1 MSKMTFDRTESFSVE
16 LNNFTFNKEALKK
29 LIGQCNYEGPRFQY
43 VVRVKRHKKKRID
56 KKWRKTYGYFLVEK
70 DWEGTI
76 LDVTW
81 LIRNDIL
88 KKRWRKYD
96 LA

>member
-1 MSKMTFDRTESFSVE
+1 MTFNPTASFSVE
-16 LNNFTFNKEALKK
+16 LDNFVFNEEILRK
-29 LIGQCNYEGPRFQY
+29 LIGPYECEGPRFQY

-56 KKWRKTYGYFLVEK
+56 KKWRKIYGYLLIEK
-70 DWEGTI
+70 DWEGTV

-88 KKRWRKYD
+88 KKRWRKY
-96 LA
+96 ANR

>member
-16 LNNFTFNKEALKK
+16 LNNFTINKEALKK

-56 KKWRKTYGYFLVEK
+56 KKWRKIYGYLLIEK
-70 DWEGTI
+70 DWECSV

-81 LIRNDIL
+81 LIKNDIL
-88 KKRWRKYD
+88 KKKMEEI
-96 LA
+96 